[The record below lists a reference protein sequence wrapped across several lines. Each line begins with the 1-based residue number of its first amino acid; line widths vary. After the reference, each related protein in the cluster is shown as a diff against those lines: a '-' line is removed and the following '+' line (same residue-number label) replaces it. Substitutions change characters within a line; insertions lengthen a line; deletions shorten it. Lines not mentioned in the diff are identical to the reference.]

1 MGANMKKLTMN
12 ELLGNTPLVY
22 LDTVNGN
29 ELYAK
34 LEYYNPTGSI
44 KDRAAYY
51 MINKALENG
60 EIDKNTVIIEP
71 TSGNTGI
78 GLAYIGRILGMRV
91 ILTLPENMSLERR
104 QILSALGAE
113 LVLTP
118 AADGMKG
125 AIAKAEELKAEI
137 SNSYIPNQFSNKYNS
152 LAHFETTAPEIFGAV
167 QADYILDGVGSGG
180 TLMGIS
186 DYIKANG
193 KSTQIVAIEPSEN
206 TVLSNGVVGA
216 HKIQGIGA
224 NFVPELVDIKK
235 IDKFISITNEEAFE
249 GAKEMAL
256 KYGVMCGIS
265 AGANYAATLKLSKE
279 ITNAKIVIIVP
290 DNASKYLSMGIYG

>member
-1 MGANMKKLTMN
+1 MNKLTMKD
-12 ELLGNTPLVY
+12 LLGNTPLVY
-22 LDTVNGN
+22 VDTINGN
-29 ELYAK
+29 EIYAK

-44 KDRAAYY
+44 KDRPAFY

-60 EIDKNTVIIEP
+60 EINKNTIIIEP

-78 GLAYIGRILGMRV
+78 GLAYVGKLLGMKV

-118 AADGMKG
+118 ASEGMKG
-125 AIAKAEELKAEI
+125 AISEAERLKLTLP
-137 SNSYIPNQFSNKYNS
+137 NSFIPNQFSNKYNP
-152 LAHFETTAPEIFGAV
+152 LAHFETTAPEIFEAV
-167 QADYILDGVGSGG
+167 DANYILDGVGSGG

-186 DYIKANG
+186 DYIKAN
-193 KSTQIVAIEPSEN
+193 KLNAKIVAIEPSTN

-224 NFVPELVDIKK
+224 NFVPELVNTDR
-235 IDKFISITNEEAFE
+235 IDKFISVSNEEAFE

-256 KYGVMCGIS
+256 KYGIMCGIS
-265 AGANYAATLKLSKE
+265 AGANYIASLKLAKE
-279 ITNAKIVIIVP
+279 ISNAKIVIIVP
-290 DNASKYLSMGIYG
+290 DNSSKYLSMGIYG